1 VNMTDYIG
9 ATGAAF
15 KRLSY
20 VFERIGHTPPATEFD
35 GAEGNYVANIVNQY
49 QTDLSRNEVLKI
61 IDCARQPMWNLKGV
75 LELMEPQEAEDYVLD
90 RRRLQF

>member
-1 VNMTDYIG
+1 MNMTDYIG
-9 ATGAAF
+9 STGAAF

-20 VFERIGHTPPATEFD
+20 VFERIGYTPPAPEFD
-35 GAEGNYVANIVNQY
+35 GAEGNSVANIVNQY
-49 QTDLSRNEVLKI
+49 QADLSRNEVLKI
-61 IDCARQPMWNLKGV
+61 IGYARQPMWNLKGV